1 MDTTT
6 ELLKILDKAQSNYEK
21 RTQNNNIPAG
31 ADPDHELTDNSV
43 TKSNALTRAY
53 YRFGLVEKRCME
65 ALISKLNPLRGDNL
79 QHIELKAS
87 DYARAFKVSQKH
99 AYEHLAS
106 AADALLNRVIIVRES
121 PEKIIKMTVTAQ
133 AVYEQKAGKITV
145 TFNPL
150 IVHHLIGLR
159 EKFTSYPLKQ
169 AVDFSSSYTW
179 RFYELL
185 VSWARPKQETGGYFV
200 GWLKVEVTELRDMLG
215 VPDSYTWSMFNKRVL
230 EVAQQE
236 LMDKAH
242 IHLEITLKKTN
253 RRITHLHIRFIEDP
267 ETEKPAHKATGF
279 QR

>member
-1 MDTTT
+1 MIDYAVQMDTTT
-6 ELLKILDKAQSNYEK
+6 ELLNILDKAQSNYEN
-21 RTQNNNIPAG
+21 RTRNNNISAG
-31 ADPDHELTDNSV
+31 ADPNHELTDNSV

-65 ALISKLNPLRGDNL
+65 ALISKLNPLRSDNL
-79 QHIELKAS
+79 QHIELKAT
-87 DYARAFKVSQKH
+87 DYAKAFKINRKH

-106 AADALLNRVIIVRES
+106 AADALLNRVIVVRES
-121 PEKIIKMTVTAQ
+121 PEKVIKMTVTAQ

-150 IVHHLIGLR
+150 IVPHLIGLR

-185 VSWARPKQETGGYFV
+185 VSWARPKQETGGHFV
-200 GWLKVEVTELRDMLG
+200 GWLKVEVAELRDMLG
-215 VPDSYTWSMFNKRVL
+215 VPESYTWSMFNKRVL

-236 LMDKAH
+236 LMEKAH
-242 IHLEITLKKTN
+242 IHLEITLQKTN

-267 ETEKPAHKATGF
+267 QPG
-279 QR
+279 